1 MAELEALY
9 ENKEQNVRNGWR
21 NVLPTNEPIKLGR
34 AYGQADWWM
43 NDNLISSFH
52 ATVQWDG
59 EKLTVHE
66 RTPPPTNRIYYQSRP
81 QPNFSLAPGDS
92 FVIGNTVFM
101 LHAGATSIVGGGD
114 RPDMTIPAEASFTR
128 AQLRQ
133 VPFDTSATF
142 LRALEQIPDVL
153 RLANDEDML
162 FRNMVKVGLDALPH
176 ADAVAVVQIPDEA
189 TDADKR
195 VLVRTHQQ
203 RLSGKA
209 DVFMPSRRLA
219 FRAIRADKKSV
230 AHVWVGEKAEDMTIR
245 MDSKLP
251 GVPWA
256 ICTPFKDDS
265 GWGFYAD
272 GRLAKEPHVVGG
284 QVRDKELLDYQKVI
298 ELIAGLIESTRKA
311 HQLDRQLTTY
321 RRFIP
326 RRLWNDASAEQLD
339 EVLHPRLTTATVMFC
354 DLRGSCRF
362 AEEGAASLEETWFDL
377 STAIDD
383 MTNIISGEDGIVAGF
398 QGDAV
403 MAFWGWPD
411 DDADQIERAAK
422 AALRIRRRFDQHGWW
437 KTLSCGIGI
446 AHGQVMAGRMG
457 ASELAKVD
465 VFGPTVNL
473 ASRLESLTKRF
484 GVRILVD
491 EPVGKYLSDKKWN
504 QGRIR
509 RLGRY
514 TPAGMTKGLMMNEL
528 LPPEHE
534 PVQGNIKEPL
544 RRSWDETIGLFLSGQ
559 WGEARRRFELHFAN
573 DATAKLL
580 LEQMTKA
587 NDAPPKDW
595 AEKPEIAFDTK

>member
-21 NVLPTNEPIKLGR
+21 NVLPLNQPVKLGR
-34 AYGQADWWM
+34 AYGQSDWWM
-43 NDNLISSFH
+43 NDNLISAFH
-52 ATVQWDG
+52 ATVVWDG
-59 EKLTVHE
+59 ERLAVTE

-81 QPNFSLAPGDS
+81 QPSFAIAPGDS

-101 LHAGATSIVGGGD
+101 LHATSASVVVGD
-114 RPDMTIPAEASFTR
+114 RPDVTIPAEASFTR

-142 LRALEQIPDVL
+142 LRALEQVPDVL

-176 ADAVAVVQIPDEA
+176 ADALAVVQVPPEA
-189 TDADKR
+189 TDADRR

-209 DVFMPSRRLA
+209 DIFMPSRKLA
-219 FRAIRADKKSV
+219 YKAIRTDKKSV
-230 AHVWVGEKAEDMTIR
+230 AHVWIGERAEDMTMR
-245 MDSKLP
+245 MDSQLP

-265 GWGFYAD
+265 GWGLYAD
-272 GRLAKEPHVVGG
+272 GRLPKEPHVANGV
-284 QVRDKELLDYQKVI
+284 VKDKELTDYQKVI

-326 RRLWNDASAEQLD
+326 RRLWNDSSPEHLD
-339 EVLHPRLTTATVMFC
+339 ELLHPRLTTATVMFC
-354 DLRGSCRF
+354 DIRGSCRF
-362 AEEGAASLEETWFDL
+362 AEDGETSLEETWFDL
-377 STAIDD
+377 ATAIDD

-403 MAFWGWPD
+403 MAFWGWPENMD
-411 DDADQIERAAK
+411 DQIERAAK
-422 AALRIRRRFDQHGWW
+422 AALKIRRRFDKEGWY
-437 KTLSCGIGI
+437 KNLSCGIGI

-473 ASRLESLTKRF
+473 ASRLESLTKKF
-484 GVRILVD
+484 GARILVN
-491 EPVGKYLSDKKWN
+491 EEVAKHLSEKRWN
-504 QGRIR
+504 QGRVR
-509 RLGRY
+509 RLGRF
-514 TPAGMTKGLMMNEL
+514 TPAGMTKGLLMSEL

-534 PVQGNIKEPL
+534 PVTGNIKEAA
-544 RRSWDETIGLFLSGQ
+544 RKSWDEAVGWFLAGEWGQ
-559 WGEARRRFELHFAN
+559 ARGRFEQFFSN
-573 DATAKLL
+573 DLTAKALL
-580 LEQMTKA
+580 DFMRQS
-587 NDAPPKDW
+587 NDAPPQGW
-595 AEKPEIAFDTK
+595 AEKPEIVLTEK

>member
-21 NVLPTNEPIKLGR
+21 NPLPANQPIKLGR
-34 AYGQADWWM
+34 VHGQADWWM
-43 NDNLISSFH
+43 NDGLISAFH

-59 EKLTVHE
+59 ERLTVTE
-66 RTPPPTNRIYYQSRP
+66 RTDPPPTNRIYYQSRP
-81 QPNFSLAPGDS
+81 QPTFAIAPGDS

-101 LHAGATSIVGGGD
+101 LHAGSASTIAAD
-114 RPDMTIPAEASFTR
+114 RPDVTIPAEATFTR

-142 LRALEQIPDVL
+142 LRALEQVPDVL

-176 ADAVAVVQIPDEA
+176 ADALAVVQIPPEA
-189 TDADKR
+189 TENDKR

-203 RLSGKA
+203 RMAGKA
-209 DVFMPSRRLA
+209 ETFMPSRRLA
-219 FRAIRADKKSV
+219 FRAVRQEKKSV
-230 AHVWVGEKAEDMTIR
+230 LHVWIGEKNENMTIR
-245 MDSKLP
+245 MDSHMP

-265 GWGFYAD
+265 GWGLYAD
-272 GRLAKEPHVVGG
+272 GRLPKEPAVERG
-284 QVRDKELLDYQKVI
+284 QVRDKELTDYQKVI
-298 ELIAGLIESTRKA
+298 ELVAGLIESTRKA
-311 HQLDRQLTTY
+311 HQLDRQLTLY

-339 EVLHPRLTTATVMFC
+339 EILHPRLTTATVLFC
-354 DLRGSCRF
+354 DIRGSCKY
-362 AEEGAASLEETWFDL
+362 AEDGEMNLEETWFDL
-377 STAIDD
+377 ATAIDD

-411 DDADQIERAAK
+411 NMDDQIERAAK
-422 AALRIRRRFDQHGWW
+422 AALKIRRRFDQLGWR
-437 KTLSCGIGI
+437 KDLSCGIGI

-473 ASRLESLTKRF
+473 ASRLESLTKQF
-484 GVRILVD
+484 GARILLD
-491 EPVGKYLSDKKWN
+491 ESAAKYLSEKQWR
-504 QGRIR
+504 QGRVR
-509 RLGRY
+509 RLGRFI
-514 TPAGMTKGLMMNEL
+514 PKGMTKGTVLSEL

-534 PVQGNIKEPL
+534 PVQGNIKEAV
-544 RRSWDETIGLFLSGQ
+544 RRSWEEALGWFLAGEWGQ
-559 WGEARRRFELHFAN
+559 ARNRFEQFFGN
-573 DATAKLL
+573 DPAARQLLDHMAK
-580 LEQMTKA
+580 T
-587 NDAPPKDW
+587 NGTPPKDW
-595 AEKPEIAFDTK
+595 AEKPDIVLESK